1 MRSSWDRSGFSKLL
15 NPSASRRRTS
25 ALPTIPPWPATK
37 ILSDLSMDWPLKTHG
52 AKINSTNMA
61 KRSKWTQ
68 PCKTFVFLLV
78 NVTTLTARVN
88 SSSGRLPPCTPSVTG
103 RFVMSPIVNTAGM
116 VSPIVASTDPNRMF
130 IERRNCCVLR
140 FHEIATVSH
149 GLDEQKNP
157 VKQQR
162 HHDEKDS
169 LFSGKCWAAR
179 RSGEVW
185 QDQAKHCQC
194 HDDVQIGINA
204 LEIVILLA
212 IAQPTD

>member
-1 MRSSWDRSGFSKLL
+1 MMS
-15 NPSASRRRTS
+15 
-25 ALPTIPPWPATK
+25 
-37 ILSDLSMDWPLKTHG
+37 
-52 AKINSTNMA
+52 
-61 KRSKWTQ
+61 
-68 PCKTFVFLLV
+68 
-78 NVTTLTARVN
+78 NV
-88 SSSGRLPPCTPSVTG
+88 
-103 RFVMSPIVNTAGM
+103 
-116 VSPIVASTDPNRMF
+116 
-130 IERRNCCVLR
+130 RRNCCVLR

-204 LEIVILLA
+204 LEIEILLA
-212 IAQPTD
+212 IAQPTDYQAQANKSIEGDHDDSKNGIAADRGVLVAV